1 MMRYSPKCQ
10 HLIEDF
16 EGRRNVAYLD
26 GGGVWTIGVGH
37 TRGVKRGQVATNAQI
52 DDWFA
57 RDIAAAVAGVNKAVT
72 VPVSQ
77 NQFDAMV
84 CLAFNIG
91 VYAFNNSTLVR
102 KLNSGDVAGAALQF
116 ARWNQDNGKVV
127 AGLTR
132 RRQAEADLFVS
143 PE

>member
-1 MMRYSPKCQ
+1 MMRISPKCQ
-10 HLIEDF
+10 RLIEQF
-16 EGRRNVAYLD
+16 EGRANLAYLD

-37 TRGVKRGQVATNAQI
+37 TGGVKKGQVATGAEI
-52 DDWFA
+52 DCWFA
-57 RDIAAAVAGVNKAVT
+57 EDVARAVAGVNKAVT
-72 VPVSQ
+72 VPVTQ

-91 VYAFNNSTLVR
+91 VAAFTSSTLVR

-116 ARWNQDNGKVV
+116 VRWNQDNGKVV

-143 PE
+143 VA